1 MIAFPA
7 HATVEQIKK
16 TLHADLRLVEEF
28 LVLRVGGVVGNNGDS
43 LMDLGF
49 EPGQMDA
56 YIDVSVDPTQT
67 GGDYRMPDNI
77 YVEVF
82 DGEPTLCAHA
92 ACVPS
97 RADVPRCP
105 PCHCLCPPPSSTVY
119 TQRHEVRWC
128 GSLWLSF
135 ARRTASCT

>member
-1 MIAFPA
+1 M
-7 HATVEQIKK
+7 EQIKK

-82 DGEPTLCAHA
+82 DGEPTWCAHA
-92 ACVPS
+92 ASVPS
-97 RADVPRCP
+97 RAHVPGCP
-105 PCHCLCPPPSSTVY
+105 APAPRPRP
-119 TQRHEVRWC
+119 QRHEVRWC
-128 GSLWLSF
+128 GSLWLLF